1 MAMAEATSEPQGH
14 QLGAD
19 AAQRRAA
26 QIGRA
31 DDLGRPGT
39 VRSQKLGG
47 RFCPAAPSELY
58 P

>member
-1 MAMAEATSEPQGH
+1 MAEATSEPQGYG
-14 QLGAD
+14 LGAD

-26 QIGRA
+26 QVGRA

-39 VRSQKLGG
+39 VRSPKLGG